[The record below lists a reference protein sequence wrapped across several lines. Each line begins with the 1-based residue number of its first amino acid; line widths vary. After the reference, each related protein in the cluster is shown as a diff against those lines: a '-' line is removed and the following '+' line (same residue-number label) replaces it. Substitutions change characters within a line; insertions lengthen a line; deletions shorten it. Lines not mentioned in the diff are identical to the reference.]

1 MVDHMAIDDEGIPQG
16 GQVVY
21 QLPGESLAAAC
32 KRLGVSYHAAK
43 HRRKRGLPDEQ
54 VFAPHSLR
62 YYLENDSAYALPGE
76 SLAATCKKAMPH
88 KPNSSRA
95 RRCCSPAAVTI
106 SSNRRG
112 SSLPMRARRNTEA
125 DRLCD

>member
-1 MVDHMAIDDEGIPQG
+1 
-16 GQVVY
+16 VY

-76 SLAATCKKAMPH
+76 SLAATCKRLGVGYDAALDRIKLAYLLSRYFPLMIGATIPMMTTPMPCLA
-88 KPNSSRA
+88 SR
-95 RRCCSPAAVTI
+95 
-106 SSNRRG
+106 
-112 SSLPMRARRNTEA
+112 
-125 DRLCD
+125 